1 MNSSAAGQLFGY
13 TLQYPRAL
21 LRLIEASDDAFVSVE
36 DFGDVGVE
44 NGEGVKIS
52 EEDKSSIAGKSPVLD
67 RSENLWKTFYNWT
80 QAVVNNELDA
90 DRDFFILY
98 ANHES
103 KEDSIIVKL
112 SKAGANNVSATLSAI
127 KTDVIDV
134 LSDSE
139 HPLYK
144 YVYCLFNQNYKLFE
158 KIVARFE
165 LVCDKNADNVYDE
178 IKRILKNR
186 LMLPESRD
194 VSDLVNY
201 LTGWLQEKL
210 MKKIAARQIASI
222 SRKDLV
228 RYAYPQIK
236 KLNNDCLIDFA
247 GSKLPGND
255 YAENQISQKP
265 TYIRQMDFVNA
276 DQDEQLTAVL
286 DFYRA
291 SENRI
296 KWIEDDVISKEDIEI
311 FEKNLIDAYKSE
323 QKRISLTMPSSND
336 VQRGHLLMVN
346 CMDKDMQLGVH
357 KPPYKTVAGSYHA
370 LSNNEELGWH
380 PDWKNKLKQE

>member
-36 DFGDVGVE
+36 DFGDVGIE
-44 NGEGVKIS
+44 NSEGVKIS

-80 QAVVNNELDA
+80 QAVVKNELDA
-90 DRDFFILY
+90 NRDFFILY

-103 KEDSIIVKL
+103 SDESIVVKL
-112 SKAGANNVSATLSAI
+112 SKAGVNNVSTTLSTI
-127 KTDVIDV
+127 KANVNDI
-134 LSDSE
+134 LSNPE
-139 HPLYK
+139 HALYQ
-144 YVYCLFNQNYKLFE
+144 YVNYLFNQNYNLFE
-158 KIVARFE
+158 KIVIRFE

-178 IKRILKNR
+178 IKRVLKNH

-201 LTGWLQEKL
+201 LTGWLQEEL
-210 MKKIAARQIASI
+210 MKKIAARQVATI
-222 SRKDLV
+222 SRKDLIK
-228 RYAYPQIK
+228 YAYPQIK

-255 YAENQISQKP
+255 YAENQVNQKP

-276 DQDEQLTAVL
+276 DQDEKITAVL

-296 KWIEDDVISKEDIEI
+296 KWIDDDIISKEDIAI

-323 QKRISLTMPSSND
+323 RKKISLTMQSSDD
-336 VQRGHLLMVN
+336 VQRGHLLMIN

>member
-52 EEDKSSIAGKSPVLD
+52 EEDKSSIVGKFPVLD

-80 QAVVNNELDA
+80 QAVVNKELDA

-103 KEDSIIVKL
+103 KNDSIIVKL
-112 SKAGANNVSATLSAI
+112 SKAVASNVSATLFAI
-127 KTDVIDV
+127 KTDI
-134 LSDSE
+134 SDILNNSE

-144 YVYCLFNQNYKLFE
+144 YVHCLFNQNYSLFE
-158 KIVARFE
+158 KIVERFE

-178 IKRILKNR
+178 IKRVLKNH

-201 LTGWLQEKL
+201 LTGWLQEEL
-210 MKKIAARQIASI
+210 MKKIAARQIAVI
-222 SRKDLV
+222 SRKDLKK
-228 RYAYPQIK
+228 YAYPQIK
-236 KLNNDCLIDFA
+236 KLNNDYLIDFA

-255 YAENQISQKP
+255 YAENQINQKP

-276 DQDEQLTAVL
+276 DQEEKLTAVL

-291 SENRI
+291 SENRA
-296 KWIEDDVISKEDIEI
+296 KWIEEDIISKEDIAI
-311 FEKNLIDAYKSE
+311 FEKNLIDACKSE
-323 QKRISLTMPSSND
+323 QRKIALTETSLD
-336 VQRGHLLMVN
+336 DAQKGHLLMID
-346 CMDKDMQLGVH
+346 CLEKDMQLGVR
-357 KPPYKTVAGSYHA
+357 KPPYKTVAGSYHT

>member
-36 DFGDVGVE
+36 DFGDVGIE
-44 NGEGVKIS
+44 NSEGVKIS

-80 QAVVNNELDA
+80 QAVVKNELDA
-90 DRDFFILY
+90 NRDFFILY

-103 KEDSIIVKL
+103 SDESIVVKL
-112 SKAGANNVSATLSAI
+112 SKAGVNNVSTTLSTI
-127 KTDVIDV
+127 KANVNDI
-134 LSDSE
+134 LSNPE
-139 HPLYK
+139 HALYQ
-144 YVYCLFNQNYKLFE
+144 YVNYLFNQNYNLFE
-158 KIVARFE
+158 KIVIRFE

-178 IKRILKNR
+178 IKRVLKNH

-201 LTGWLQEKL
+201 LTGWLQEEL
-210 MKKIAARQIASI
+210 MKKIAARQVAMI

-228 RYAYPQIK
+228 KYAYPQIK

-255 YAENQISQKP
+255 YAENQVNQKP

-276 DQDEQLTAVL
+276 DQDEKITAVL

-296 KWIEDDVISKEDIEI
+296 KWIDDDIISKEDIAI

-323 QKRISLTMPSSND
+323 RKKISLTMQSSDD
-336 VQRGHLLMVN
+336 VQRGHLLMIN

-380 PDWKNKLKQE
+380 SDWKNKLKQE